1 MKNYKYVYQIYY
13 RNRFPQNDMVKT
25 CTTLTSARSWA
36 KRLAK
41 SYKYV
46 TLQKE
51 SSDGKE
57 VTIYES
63 YYDGKK
69 R

>member
-1 MKNYKYVYQIYY
+1 MKTKYTYNVYF
-13 RNRFPQNDMVKT
+13 RNRFPQDDMVKT
-25 CTTLTSARSWA
+25 CTTLTSGRSWS

-51 SSDGKE
+51 SEDGRE

-63 YYDGKK
+63 YYEGKK

>member
-1 MKNYKYVYQIYY
+1 MRKNYVYQIYY
-13 RNRFPQNDMVKT
+13 RNRFPQDDMVKT
-25 CTTLTSARSWA
+25 CTTLTSGKVWA

-51 SSDGKE
+51 SEDGRE

-63 YYDGKK
+63 YYEGKK

>member
-13 RNRFPQNDMVKT
+13 RNRFPQDDMIKT
-25 CTTLTSARSWA
+25 CTTLTSASSWA

-51 SSDGKE
+51 STDGRE
-57 VTIYES
+57 VTLYASWYE
-63 YYDGKK
+63 GQK